1 MSGKDIFSSNE
12 TSGDAGDDEHVGSS
26 STRVQNNAPPKKVES
41 RRRRRRPPPDGYLFD
56 VATKRS
62 DDNTNRNK
70 EEGEE
75 RPKPSRI
82 ALNRGNH
89 YQIDR
94 DIACLTEEELLFD
107 GLHFVGYD
115 KTGINQVNAQE
126 NVERFKSFYGVAP
139 LTLLPFIKDLK
150 AANPTVVYRDVMMTC
165 NFLKADQLKRCM
177 EPTWGRNKSLI
188 GQVTRQYTKMF
199 ASLKYLKINMEL
211 DEDDTDTIVYTVD
224 GVNFATSEFRMNP
237 STKWFDHK
245 SHNR

>member
-1 MSGKDIFSSNE
+1 MPLTRRYSAAALPPAPVMVLPTQLRRPNIFRSSFLSGKDIFSSNE

-107 GLHFVGYD
+107 GLHLFCR
-115 KTGINQVNAQE
+115 I
-126 NVERFKSFYGVAP
+126 
-139 LTLLPFIKDLK
+139 
-150 AANPTVVYRDVMMTC
+150 
-165 NFLKADQLKRCM
+165 
-177 EPTWGRNKSLI
+177 
-188 GQVTRQYTKMF
+188 
-199 ASLKYLKINMEL
+199 
-211 DEDDTDTIVYTVD
+211 
-224 GVNFATSEFRMNP
+224 
-237 STKWFDHK
+237 
-245 SHNR
+245 